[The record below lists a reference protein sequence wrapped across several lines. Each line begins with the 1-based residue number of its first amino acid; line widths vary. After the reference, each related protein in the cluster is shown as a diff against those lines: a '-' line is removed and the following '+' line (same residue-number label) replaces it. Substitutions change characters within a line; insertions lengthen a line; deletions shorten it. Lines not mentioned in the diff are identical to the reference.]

1 MKGKAG
7 LTTDGEELRMVARL
21 YAAAMDAKAENIV
34 VLDVRGLSGFTDFFI
49 IASGRSTRHV
59 QGIAAALDK
68 QVNNKRLKNAKVEGL
83 DEGRWVLLD
92 FNDVVVH
99 VFYDEA
105 RQFYDL
111 EGLWQEAPR
120 LDPASFNLEQ
130 KDSK

>member
-7 LTTDGEELRMVARL
+7 QTSNKEELRTVARL
-21 YAAAMDAKAENIV
+21 YAAARDAKADDIV
-34 VLDVRGLSGFTDFFI
+34 VLDVRGLSGFADFFI

-68 QVNNKRLKNAKVEGL
+68 QVNNKRLKNARVEGL

-92 FNDVVVH
+92 FNDVVAH

-105 RQFYDL
+105 RRFYDL
-111 EGLWQEAPR
+111 EGLWREAPR
-120 LDPASFNLEQ
+120 LDAAYF
-130 KDSK
+130 D

>member
-7 LTTDGEELRMVARL
+7 QTTDGEKLRTVAKL
-21 YAAAMDAKAENIV
+21 YAAARDAKANNIV
-34 VLDVRGLSGFTDFFI
+34 VLDVRGLSGFADFFI

-83 DEGRWVLLD
+83 DEGRWILLD
-92 FNDVVVH
+92 FNDVVAH

-111 EGLWQEAPR
+111 EGLWREAPR
-120 LDPASFNLEQ
+120 LDSASLDLE
-130 KDSK
+130 